1 MKPVV
6 FVAMPFGKKKNPI
19 TGVEFDFNEFYERV
33 FKPLNSDIDINMAF
47 VREDLV
53 DTRGIIHK
61 TMIEKLLLS
70 EYVIADLSFA
80 NPNVYYELGIRH
92 CAKKYTTF
100 LIFSDEQIM
109 FDVAPLRAISYDVKH
124 GQISDAEV
132 LRLQKHLKEQL
143 ILARKT
149 QEDDSPIYE
158 LLPDLN
164 INIDIS
170 EEKTKSFKERSIWL
184 SNKIDEIN
192 QLKLCCEPKN
202 YNETIERL
210 KAIANDLKTCNSINI
225 AIWAQLISCFKDL
238 EQYDFQ
244 IELLKKVPD
253 EIFKKSLQFK
263 QDLAFALNRLG
274 KHIEAQQ
281 ILKECL
287 AQFGRD
293 SETYGLLGRTYKD
306 LYKKEQDIIQKQA
319 YLDKAIDF
327 YTKGFIHN
335 MHDFYTGINAASLL
349 LLKTDEQA
357 NREMNDIL
365 TAVYFYLRAIP
376 KDKMNFW
383 AYSSL
388 ITSLILLKEYDK
400 AKSQLFNLYQYN
412 ANKWMFETTVQDYER
427 IKVRHQE
434 QKVDVTILDEIIKSL
449 HKKISDLTP
458 NIP

>member
-1 MKPVV
+1 MKPIV

-19 TGVEFDFNEFYERV
+19 TGSEFDFNDFYERV
-33 FKPLNSDIDINMAF
+33 FRPLNSDIDINMDF

-100 LIFSDEQIM
+100 LIFSDEQLM
-109 FDVAPLRAISYDVKH
+109 FDVAPLRAISYDVNN
-124 GQISDAEV
+124 GQISDEEV
-132 LRLQKHLKEQL
+132 LRLQKYLKEQL
-143 ILARKT
+143 LLAKKN

-158 LLPDLN
+158 LLPDLD
-164 INIDIS
+164 IKIDIS
-170 EEKTKSFKERSIWL
+170 EEKTKTFKERAIWL

-192 QLKLCCEPKN
+192 QIKLCCAPGN

-210 KAIANDLKTCNSINI
+210 KSIADDLKACDNINI

-238 EQYDFQ
+238 EQYNFQ

-263 QDLAFALNRLG
+263 QDLAFGLNRLG
-274 KHIEAQQ
+274 KHFEAQQ

-287 AQFGRD
+287 TQFGAD
-293 SETYGLLGRTYKD
+293 SETYGLLGRIYKD
-306 LYKKEQDIIQKQA
+306 LYKKEQDVMQKEA

-327 YTKGFIHN
+327 YTKGFLHD

-357 NREMNDIL
+357 NSEMKDIL
-365 TAVYFYLRAIP
+365 TAVYFSLRAIP

-383 AYSSL
+383 AYSSN
-388 ITSLILLKEYDK
+388 ITCLILLKEYDK
-400 AKSQLFNLYQYN
+400 AKSQLFYLYQFN

-427 IKVRHQE
+427 IKFRHQE
-434 QKVDVTILDEIIKSL
+434 QKVDVTVLEEIIESL
-449 HKKISDLTP
+449 YKKIADLTP
-458 NIP
+458 NVS